1 MPIKVGFVGAGKRA
15 RGHVD
20 VLKTME
26 DVQITAVCDVASEAA
41 ERMAADQGARAYVDP
56 RKMLGEEGLDVL
68 YVSVPTFAHGEVE
81 ILAADKGIHLFVE
94 KPVAPTM
101 ESALEMLDAVKGSDI
116 ITSVGYQLRYTGHI
130 QQAREFL
137 KGRTIGMAVVCR
149 WGSLPSTPWWRV
161 MAQSGGQLVEQT
173 THQVDLMRYL
183 VGEVEEVQAYYALRT
198 LADVPNLD
206 VPDVY
211 AVNMKFENGAIG
223 SLSSSCALRKGGGR
237 SGMEFL
243 LTDMRVSLGGRG
255 LEVTPEGAADPGP
268 VPESEDIDVVF
279 MDAIRRNDGS
289 KILSD
294 FEDGARSLDVTLAAN
309 RSAETGRPER
319 TYFSQHK

>member
-116 ITSVGYQLRYTGHI
+116 ITSVGYQLRYAGHI

-137 KGRTIGMAVVCR
+137 KGRTIAMAVVCR

-161 MAQSGGQLVEQT
+161 MAQSGGQMVEQT
-173 THQVDLMRYL
+173 THQVDLLRYL

-198 LADVPNLD
+198 LTDVPELD

-211 AVNMKFENGAIG
+211 AVNLKFTNGTVG
-223 SLSSSCALRKGGGR
+223 SLSSSCALRNGGGR
-237 SGMEFL
+237 SAMDFILG
-243 LTDMRVSLGGRG
+243 DMRVSVGGSG
-255 LEVTPEGAADPGP
+255 LEISPEGAADPGP
-268 VPESEDIDVVF
+268 VPESVDIDEAF
-279 MDAIRRNDGS
+279 IDAVRKGDRGG
-289 KILSD
+289 ILCD
-294 FEDGARSLDVTLAAN
+294 YEDAVRSLDVSLAAN

-319 TYFSQHK
+319 THLSAH